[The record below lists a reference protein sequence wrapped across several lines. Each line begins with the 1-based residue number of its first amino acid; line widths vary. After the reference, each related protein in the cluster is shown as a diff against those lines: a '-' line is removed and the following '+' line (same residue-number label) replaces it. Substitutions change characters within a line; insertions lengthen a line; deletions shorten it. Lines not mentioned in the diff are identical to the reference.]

1 MPPQKPRWMLWL
13 QKSWQNKA
21 LWKNTQDPLPTARQ
35 GIFLLNHVEEFDILK
50 SRSLWME
57 RNIMFVKIKAD
68 IRHWLREL
76 DKCSATSFLRNW
88 DSILEKKR
96 ANLRS
101 ISEPA
106 RLRQPPPRSTGAAHA
121 RGRAQS
127 IREERRIAAPP
138 VLFALLWVRLLP
150 ALYGPFCGPLRPF
163 GGCPWGVTP
172 PARECLPPAPPDTRR
187 RG

>member
-1 MPPQKPRWMLWL
+1 MPNESHRKECADACRADSYG
-13 QKSWQNKA
+13 KEK
-21 LWKNTQDPLPTARQ
+21 T
-35 GIFLLNHVEEFDILK
+35 FL
-50 SRSLWME
+50 
-57 RNIMFVKIKAD
+57 RNAPCFCNSYHHHAAGMG
-68 IRHWLREL
+68 HLL
-76 DKCSATSFLRNW
+76 LCCSATSFLRNW